1 MGVLQ
6 HSPCMY
12 SLAAP
17 ALDDVWAGL
26 DVASLEPDG
35 MVAECAETSSVADT
49 LQLLLTPLLESENS
63 QGAHISHVCES
74 FFLSPERTL
83 DCEQPVRRV
92 FQSLGLAVDG
102 LLEMVLDSAKQV
114 RHALQ
119 RPLQR
124 RVLGGVRDGRA
135 V

>member
-1 MGVLQ
+1 MQ
-6 HSPCMY
+6 HGPCVY

-17 ALDDVWAGL
+17 TLDDVWAGL

-35 MVAECAETSSVADT
+35 TAAECAETSSVA
-49 LQLLLTPLLESENS
+49 E
-63 QGAHISHVCES
+63 ISSYVCES

-102 LLEMVLDSAKQV
+102 LLEMVLDSARQV
-114 RHALQ
+114 RHRLQ
-119 RPLQR
+119 PPVPHR
-124 RVLGGVRDGRA
+124 GEG
-135 V
+135 

>member
-6 HSPCMY
+6 HGPCVY

-17 ALDDVWAGL
+17 TLDDVWAGL

-35 MVAECAETSSVADT
+35 TAAECAETSSVA
-49 LQLLLTPLLESENS
+49 E
-63 QGAHISHVCES
+63 ISSYVCES

-102 LLEMVLDSAKQV
+102 LLEMVLDSARQV
-114 RHALQ
+114 RHRLQ
-119 RPLQR
+119 PP
-124 RVLGGVRDGRA
+124 VPHCGEG
-135 V
+135 

>member
-1 MGVLQ
+1 MQ
-6 HSPCMY
+6 HGPCVY

-17 ALDDVWAGL
+17 ALDDVWAGF

-35 MVAECAETSSVADT
+35 TAAECAETSSVA
-49 LQLLLTPLLESENS
+49 EIS
-63 QGAHISHVCES
+63 SHVCES

-102 LLEMVLDSAKQV
+102 LLEMVLDSARQV
-114 RHALQ
+114 RRGLQ
-119 RPLQR
+119 PPPRR
-124 RVLGGVRDGRA
+124 RVIGGVRGWQSCPTPGACTDPRGLQA
-135 V
+135 LCC